1 MDDASR
7 PASAI
12 LIQARSSSSRLPRK
26 CFLPLPPVMA
36 PAVSADGPSI
46 LEWVFRRMQSTGIPV
61 FCLVPADDEV
71 LRSFCEGHGWPVL
84 TGPLEDVRERYRM
97 AAREL
102 GLDTIVRVTGDNP
115 LTDPESVRLCLNRFR
130 ELRCDLFS
138 FSGLPVGMGVEVFSA
153 SALLRDVEP
162 IEPMHREHVSL
173 HIKHFPELFRVR
185 HEVDPRLCRLA
196 PELADR
202 IAHLRLTL
210 DESADYG
217 TLVAVVQALA
227 IRRDGE
233 VDACSIGLEGV
244 IDLFVRQPEL
254 FDGNAHVEQRRF
266 QRQR

>member
-1 MDDASR
+1 MP
-7 PASAI
+7 PAISSA
-12 LIQARSSSSRLPRK
+12 LHGAMPSAMS
-26 CFLPLPPVMA
+26 PV
-36 PAVSADGPSI
+36 PAVGPSI

-61 FCLVPADDEV
+61 FFLIPADDEE
-71 LRSFCEGHGWPVL
+71 LRSFCEGHGWPFL

-102 GLDTIVRVTGDNP
+102 CLDSIVRVTGDNP
-115 LTDPESVRLCLNRFR
+115 LTDPENVRLCLGRFR
-130 ELRCDLFS
+130 ELQCDLFS

-173 HIKHFPELFRVR
+173 HIKHFPELFQVR
-185 HEVDPRLCRLA
+185 HEVDPRLTRLG

-210 DESADYG
+210 DESADYS
-217 TLVAVVQALA
+217 TLVAVVQAFG
-227 IRRDGE
+227 IGRDGE
-233 VDACSIGLEGV
+233 VDACSIVLEDV
-244 IDLFVRQPEL
+244 IDLFVRQPDL